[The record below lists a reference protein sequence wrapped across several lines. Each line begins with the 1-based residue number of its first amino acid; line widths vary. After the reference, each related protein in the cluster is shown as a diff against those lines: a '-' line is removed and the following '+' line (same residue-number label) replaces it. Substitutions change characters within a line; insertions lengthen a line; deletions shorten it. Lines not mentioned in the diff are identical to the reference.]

1 MIRSTL
7 EKVFLISSFVLIAN
21 MLMAQAGPPPPDPG
35 PVPIT
40 GIEILLGAGA
50 LFGAKRLYDNK
61 KIKH

>member
-7 EKVFLISSFVLIAN
+7 EKFFLISSFVLIAN
-21 MLMAQAGPPPPDPG
+21 MLMAQAGNPPPDPG